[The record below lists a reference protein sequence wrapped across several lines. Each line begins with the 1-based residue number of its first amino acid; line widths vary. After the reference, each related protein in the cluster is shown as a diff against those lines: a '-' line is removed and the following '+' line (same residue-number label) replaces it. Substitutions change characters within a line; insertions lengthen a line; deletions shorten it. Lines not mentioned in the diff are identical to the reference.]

1 MASMVPRK
9 VKTSFG
15 AVFCSGIVGIAVLLF
30 GKVGDFGGVVREGSE
45 TRSHDHLVGALDYH
59 EHISVWNLLLR
70 V

>member
-1 MASMVPRK
+1 MASVVPRK

-15 AVFCSGIVGIAVLLF
+15 AVFCSGIVGIVVLLF

-59 EHISVWNLLLR
+59 EHISVWKS
-70 V
+70 